1 VELPTNSTT
10 KADSAEAGRQIS
22 GARLAFDDYRK
33 RSPRGGRGAGKPMVD
48 LVTDDPWSTRRSSAF
63 RGLRPTLALLL
74 RRR

>member
-33 RSPRGGRGAGKPMVD
+33 MISSRGAG
-48 LVTDDPWSTRRSSAF
+48 
-63 RGLRPTLALLL
+63 RG
-74 RRR
+74 